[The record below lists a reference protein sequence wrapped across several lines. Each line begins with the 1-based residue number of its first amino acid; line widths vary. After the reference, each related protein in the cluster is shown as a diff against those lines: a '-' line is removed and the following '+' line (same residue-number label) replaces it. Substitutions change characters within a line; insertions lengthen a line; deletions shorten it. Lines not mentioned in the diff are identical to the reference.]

1 MIASLLGTI
10 KKELNNINVPYEFMR
25 WTSPVQYPY
34 FIGEY
39 TETSTEVEDGSR
51 EYTIMLTGTTTGSWL
66 ELENYR
72 AKIEDHFPSVG
83 GLRITTDKGVMV
95 IFYDNSLPVDTG
107 QTDLKRIQI
116 NLQIKAW
123 KGMK

>member
-10 KKELNNINVPYEFMR
+10 KNELVIIGVPYEFMR

-39 TETSTEVEDGSR
+39 TETPTEVEDGSR
-51 EYTIMLTGTTTGSWL
+51 EYTMILTGTTTGSWL
-66 ELENYR
+66 ELESYR

-95 IFYDNSLPVDTG
+95 IFYDNTSPIDTG
-107 QTDLKRIQI
+107 ETDLKRIQI
-116 NLQIKAW
+116 NLKIKAW